1 MSTSMNTSSFQ
12 PGPAD
17 KVAGD
22 LTGRVRLPGS
32 GINHS
37 PLPLIVA
44 LHGGTYTS
52 RYFDIPGAS
61 LLDRAVANG
70 MPAVALDRP
79 GYGGSPALPAAQSTV
94 IGQATYLLK
103 ALEDCWRRYGQG
115 TKGIFLIGHSIGGA
129 ITASIAAQVANGSA
143 QFPLLGLA
151 LSGMCLKTPPE
162 HKPLWESLPDTPT
175 VEMPGPVKV
184 QMMFG
189 PAGSYEPAM
198 VEASQAADSPA
209 PKAELIDIV
218 STWTDNAPKT
228 LDAIK
233 VPVHYRQSAQDPL
246 WIMSAAEVDGFA
258 KALTN
263 SPRVDAAIV
272 QQTGHCMDFH
282 HYGHAL
288 QLQQL
293 GFALQCACEAP

>member
-1 MSTSMNTSSFQ
+1 MNTSSFQ
-12 PGPAD
+12 SGPGA

-32 GINHS
+32 GGNRP
-37 PLPLIVA
+37 PLPLVVA

-52 RYFDIPGAS
+52 RYFDVPGAS

-70 MPAVALDRP
+70 IPVVALDRP
-79 GYGGSPALPAAQSTV
+79 GYGGSPALPAGQSTV
-94 IGQATYLLK
+94 KGQASYLRK
-103 ALEDCWRRYGQG
+103 ALEDCWQRYGEG
-115 TKGIFLIGHSIGGA
+115 TRGIFLIGHSIGGA
-129 ITASIAAQVANGSA
+129 ITASIAAEVAGA
-143 QFPLLGLA
+143 EPAFPLLGIA

-189 PAGSYEPAM
+189 PAGSYDPAM
-198 VEASQAADSPA
+198 IEASQAADAPA
-209 PKAELIDIV
+209 PKAELVDIV
-218 STWTDNAPKT
+218 STWTDNAPGT
-228 LDAIK
+228 LSAIR

-246 WIMSAAEVDGFA
+246 WIMGAEEVAGFA
-258 KALTN
+258 RALAH
-263 SPRVDAAIV
+263 SPRVDAAMV

-282 HYGHAL
+282 HYGHTL
-288 QLQQL
+288 QMQQL
-293 GFALQCACEAP
+293 AFALQCACEAA

>member
-1 MSTSMNTSSFQ
+1 MNSSFQ
-12 PGPAD
+12 SGTAD
-17 KVAGD
+17 NVAGG
-22 LTGRVRLPGS
+22 LSGRVRLPGGS
-32 GINHS
+32 ARHS
-37 PLPLIVA
+37 PLPLVVA

-61 LLDRAVANG
+61 LLDRALANG
-70 MPAVALDRP
+70 IPAVALDRP
-79 GYGGSPALPAAQSTV
+79 GYGASPALPAGQSTV
-94 IGQATYLLK
+94 AGQASYLLK
-103 ALEDCWRRYGQG
+103 VLEDCWQRYGQG

-129 ITASIAAQVANGSA
+129 ITASIAAQAAGSPA
-143 QFPLLGLA
+143 RFPLLGLA

-175 VEMPGPVKV
+175 VEMPAPVKV

-198 VEASQAADSPA
+198 VEASQVADSPA
-209 PKAELIDIV
+209 PKAELVDIV
-218 STWTDNAPKT
+218 STWTEQAPGI
-228 LDAIK
+228 LGAIR
-233 VPVHYRQSAQDPL
+233 VPVHYRQSALDPL

-258 KALTN
+258 RALAN

-272 QQTGHCMDFH
+272 QHTGHCMDFH
-282 HYGHAL
+282 HYGHSL

-293 GFALQCACEAP
+293 GFALQCACEAQ

>member
-1 MSTSMNTSSFQ
+1 MNTSSFQ
-12 PGPAD
+12 PGHAA

-32 GINHS
+32 GINRP
-37 PLPLIVA
+37 PLPLVVA

-52 RYFDIPGAS
+52 RYFDVPGAS
-61 LLDRAVANG
+61 LLDCAAANG
-70 MPAVALDRP
+70 IPVVALDRP
-79 GYGGSPALPAAQSTV
+79 GYGASPALPAGQSTV
-94 IGQATYLLK
+94 KGQATYLLK
-103 ALEDCWRRYGQG
+103 ALEDCWQRYGEG
-115 TKGIFLIGHSIGGA
+115 TRGIFLIGHSIGGA
-129 ITASIAAQVANGSA
+129 IAASIAAQAASA
-143 QFPLLGLA
+143 SPAFPLLGLA

-189 PAGSYEPAM
+189 PAGSYHPAI
-198 VEASQAADSPA
+198 VEASQAADAPA
-209 PKAELIDIV
+209 PKAELVDIV
-218 STWTDNAPKT
+218 STWTANAPAT
-228 LDAIK
+228 LAAIR

-246 WIMSAAEVDGFA
+246 WIMGAAEVDGFA
-258 KALTN
+258 RALEN
-263 SPRVDAAIV
+263 SPRVDAAMV

-282 HYGHAL
+282 HYGHSL

-293 GFALQCACEAP
+293 AFALQCACEAA

>member
-1 MSTSMNTSSFQ
+1 MNTSSFQ
-12 PGPAD
+12 PGPGA

-32 GINHS
+32 GGS
-37 PLPLIVA
+37 RPPLPLVVA

-52 RYFDIPGAS
+52 RYFDVPGAS

-70 MPAVALDRP
+70 IPVVALDRP
-79 GYGGSPALPAAQSTV
+79 GYGGSPALPAGQSTV

-103 ALEDCWRRYGQG
+103 VLEDCWQRYGEG
-115 TKGIFLIGHSIGGA
+115 TQGIFLIGHSIGGA
-129 ITASIAAQVANGSA
+129 ITASIAAQAASTPPA
-143 QFPLLGLA
+143 FPLLGVA

-189 PAGSYEPAM
+189 PAGSYHPSM
-198 VEASQAADSPA
+198 VEASQTADAPA
-209 PKAELIDIV
+209 PKAELVDIV
-218 STWTDNAPKT
+218 STWTTNAPAT
-228 LDAIK
+228 LSAIR
-233 VPVHYRQSAQDPL
+233 VPVHYRQAAQDPL
-246 WIMSAAEVDGFA
+246 WIMGAEEVDGFA
-258 KALTN
+258 KALVN
-263 SPRVDAAIV
+263 APRVDAAMV
-272 QQTGHCMDFH
+272 HHTGHCMDLH
-282 HYGHAL
+282 HFGHAL

-293 GFALQCACEAP
+293 AFALQCACEAV

>member
-1 MSTSMNTSSFQ
+1 MNTSSFQ
-12 PGPAD
+12 PGPAA

-32 GINHS
+32 ASNRP
-37 PLPLIVA
+37 PLPLVVA

-70 MPAVALDRP
+70 IPVLALDRP

-94 IGQATYLLK
+94 AGQATYLLK
-103 ALEDCWRRYGQG
+103 VLEDCWQRYGEG
-115 TKGIFLIGHSIGGA
+115 TQGIFLIGHSIGGA
-129 ITASIAAQVANGSA
+129 ITASIAAQAA
-143 QFPLLGLA
+143 ATPPAFPLLGVA

-189 PAGSYEPAM
+189 PAGSYHPAM
-198 VEASQAADSPA
+198 VEASQAADAPA
-209 PKAELIDIV
+209 PKAELVDIV
-218 STWTDNAPKT
+218 STWTVNAPAT
-228 LDAIK
+228 LGAIR

-246 WIMSAAEVDGFA
+246 WIMGADEVEGFA
-258 KALTN
+258 KALEK
-263 SPRVDAAIV
+263 SPRVDASMV

-282 HYGHAL
+282 HYGHTL

-293 GFALQCACEAP
+293 AFALQCACEAA